1 MRATLEEVIVFFT
14 VSVNTLN
21 HYYHGH
27 GSMKKLLTLV
37 AIATSLVSGASI
49 AVTPTGENFNDTGDI
64 LARSKQHT
72 NIEYDIM
79 VQRATQA
86 AIYYMPAVAQI
97 DFIKA
102 TRRAGG
108 DYDTVNFVTKPFGSE
123 KGFLTANDTTAYAWG
138 SISTKKGAMV
148 VEVPPMTDKIDYF
161 GSFISAWHVPLVD
174 VGSKGADE
182 GKGGKYLFLPPNYD
196 GKHGTAEELGAKGYI
211 IVPNMDGHDSSY
223 SFRPTLLN
231 GATHVDAGEHA
242 KGIKVYTLE
251 EAFKGDIEPTE
262 YLDATALTYDCLPYY
277 NMTFI
282 EDINDVVQ
290 NNPVRE
296 KDSAVYSMLQSIGI
310 KKGEEFDPTPIQK
323 KAALEGLEL
332 AYSYMQKKF
341 TTEGETVSPLWVK
354 DGEKLSEW
362 SFWNFGPQAQM
373 GFPFEDGEEIL
384 VDKRAATYF
393 YVTFL
398 PSKLG
403 GATFYLTGLRDS
415 DGNLLNGEDTYKLN
429 VPADVPA
436 KDFWSAIVY
445 NMETKNFNR
454 GVDRVGAST
463 KDLDKMVKNADGS
476 VDVYY
481 APNLAEVPK
490 GFEANWVTTESATN
504 ANDWFFL
511 FRLYRPET
519 KEWFKNWM
527 LNDVENI
534 SRQ

>member
-1 MRATLEEVIVFFT
+1 MI
-14 VSVNTLN
+14 
-21 HYYHGH
+21 
-27 GSMKKLLTLV
+27 KLLMYS
-37 AIATSLVSGASI
+37 AIAAFIIPATSM
-49 AVTPTGENFNDTGDI
+49 AVTPTGPGFNDTGNI
-64 LARSKQHT
+64 LNRSKQHT
-72 NIEYDIM
+72 NIEYEIM
-79 VQRATQA
+79 VQRASQA
-86 AIYYMPAVAQI
+86 AIYYMPAVAQV

-102 TRRAGG
+102 TKRSGG

-138 SISTKKGAMV
+138 SISTKNGPMI
-148 VEVPPMTDKIDYF
+148 VEVPPMTNKVDYF
-161 GSFISAWHVPLVD
+161 GSFISAWHVPMID

-182 GKGGKYLFLPPNYD
+182 GKGGKYLFLPPEYSNEF
-196 GKHGTAEELGAKGYI
+196 GTAEKLESQGYI
-211 IVPNMDGHDSSY
+211 IAPNVDTHDVSY
-223 SFRPTLLN
+223 AFRPTLLN
-231 GATHVDAGEHA
+231 GATHAQAAEHA
-242 KGIKVYTLE
+242 KGIKVYSLK
-251 EAFKGDIEPTE
+251 EAVEGEIQPTE
-262 YLDATALTYDCLPYY
+262 YMDVTDLPYDCLPYY
-277 NMTFI
+277 NITFI

-296 KDSAVYSMLQSIGI
+296 KDRAVYSMLQSIGI

-341 TTEGETVSPLWVK
+341 ITEGETVAPLWVK
-354 DGEKLSEW
+354 DGQKLSEW

-384 VDKRAATYF
+384 IDKRAGTYF

-415 DGNLLNGEDTYKLN
+415 DGNLLNGKDTYKLN

-481 APNLAEVPK
+481 APNLDEVPK
-490 GFEANWVTTESATN
+490 DFEANWVTTESATD

-519 KEWFKNWM
+519 KEWFKTWM

-534 SRQ
+534 SKE

>member
-1 MRATLEEVIVFFT
+1 MKRPSAISICLLACGVLCATTFAEEQ
-14 VSVNTLN
+14 
-21 HYYHGH
+21 
-27 GSMKKLLTLV
+27 
-37 AIATSLVSGASI
+37 
-49 AVTPTGENFNDTGDI
+49 FNDTGDI

-86 AIYYMPAVAQI
+86 AIHYMPAVAHV

-138 SISTKKGAMV
+138 SISARNGPMV
-148 VEVPPMTDKIDYF
+148 VVVPAMTDKVDYF
-161 GSFISAWHVPLVD
+161 GSFISAWHVPMID
-174 VGSKGADE
+174 VGSKGEDG
-182 GKGGKYLFLPPNYD
+182 GKGGKYLFLPPEYSNEF
-196 GKHGTAEELGAKGYI
+196 GTAAELEAQGYI
-211 IVPNMDGHDSSY
+211 LVPHFDTHDVSFA
-223 SFRPTLLN
+223 FRPTLLN
-231 GATHVDAGEHA
+231 GATHAEAGEHA
-242 KGIKVYTLE
+242 KGIKIYSLK
-251 EAFKGDIEPTE
+251 EAVEGDILPTE
-262 YLDATALTYDCLPYY
+262 YLDVTDLPYDCLPYY
-277 NMTFI
+277 NITFI

-296 KDSAVYSMLQSIGI
+296 KDRAVYSMLQSIGI

-341 TTEGETVSPLWVK
+341 TTEGETVAPLWVK
-354 DGEKLSEW
+354 DGKKLSEW
-362 SFWNFGPQAQM
+362 SFWNFGPQAQL

-384 VDKRAATYF
+384 VDKRAGSYF

-415 DGNLLNGEDTYKLN
+415 DGNLLNGKDTYKLN

-463 KDLDKMVKNADGS
+463 KDLEKMVKNKDGS
-476 VDVYY
+476 VDLYY
-481 APNLAEVPK
+481 GPNLDKVPK
-490 GFEANWVTTESATN
+490 GYEANWVTTESATDS
-504 ANDWFFL
+504 NDWFFL

-519 KEWFKNWM
+519 KDWFKTWM
-527 LNDVENI
+527 LKDVENI
-534 SRQ
+534 SN

>member
-1 MRATLEEVIVFFT
+1 MANTSMA
-14 VSVNTLN
+14 VS
-21 HYYHGH
+21 
-27 GSMKKLLTLV
+27 
-37 AIATSLVSGASI
+37 
-49 AVTPTGENFNDTGDI
+49 PTGSDFNDTGDI
-64 LARSKQHT
+64 LARSAQHAE
-72 NIEYDIM
+72 IEYDIM

-86 AIYYMPAVAQI
+86 AIYYMPAVAQV

-102 TRRAGG
+102 TIRAGG
-108 DYDTVNFVTKPFGSE
+108 DYDTINFVTRPFGSE

-138 SISTKKGAMV
+138 SITAKDGPMI
-148 VEVPPMTDKIDYF
+148 VEVPPMTDKVDYF
-161 GSFISAWHVPLVD
+161 GSFISAWHIPMID

-182 GKGGKYLFLPPNYD
+182 GKGGKYLFLPPDYD
-196 GKHGTAEELGAKGYI
+196 GAFGTAEELEAQGYI
-211 IVPNMDGHDSSY
+211 IVPKFDTYDVSF

-231 GATHVDAGEHA
+231 GATHAEAGEHA
-242 KGIKVYTLE
+242 KGIKIYSLE
-251 EAFKGDIEPTE
+251 EAVSGEIEPTE
-262 YLDATALTYDCLPYY
+262 YLDATELTYDCLPYY
-277 NMTFI
+277 NFTFI

-296 KDSAVYSMLQSIGI
+296 KDRAMYSMLQSIGI
-310 KKGEEFDPTPIQK
+310 KKDEPFEPTEIQK

-332 AYSYMQKKF
+332 AYAYMQKKF
-341 TTEGETVSPLWVK
+341 VTEGETVAPLWVE

-362 SFWNFGPQAQM
+362 SFWNFGPQAAM

-384 VDKRAATYF
+384 IDKRAATYF

-415 DGNLLNGEDTYKLN
+415 DGNLLNGTDTYRLN
-429 VPADVPA
+429 VPDDVPA
-436 KDFWSAIVY
+436 QDFWSAIVY

-463 KDLDKMVKNADGS
+463 KDLDDMVKNDDGS
-476 VDVYY
+476 VDLYY
-481 APNLAEVPK
+481 APNLDEVPE
-490 GFEANWVTTESATN
+490 GFESNWVTTESATG
-504 ANDWFFL
+504 AKDWFFL

-519 KEWFKNWM
+519 KDWFKKWM

-534 SRQ
+534 SARQ

>member
-1 MRATLEEVIVFFT
+1 
-14 VSVNTLN
+14 
-21 HYYHGH
+21 
-27 GSMKKLLTLV
+27 MKKLLVYSGIAV
-37 AIATSLVSGASI
+37 ALMSASSM
-49 AVTPTGENFNDTGDI
+49 AVTPTGKNFNDTGNI

-86 AIYYMPAVAQI
+86 AIYYMPAVAQV

-102 TRRAGG
+102 TIRTGG
-108 DYDTVNFVTKPFGSE
+108 NYDTVNFVNKPFGSE
-123 KGFLTANDTTAYAWG
+123 KGFLTANDTTAYGWG
-138 SISTKKGAMV
+138 SISTKNGPMI
-148 VEVPPMTDKIDYF
+148 VEVPAMTDKVDYF
-161 GSFISAWHVPLVD
+161 GSFISAWHVPMID

-182 GKGGKYLFLPPNYD
+182 GKGGKYLFLPPEYSNEF
-196 GKHGTAEELGAKGYI
+196 GTAAELKAQGYI
-211 IVPNMDGHDSSY
+211 IVPNVDTHDVSY
-223 SFRPTLLN
+223 AFRPTLLN
-231 GATHVDAGEHA
+231 GATHAEAGEHA
-242 KGIKVYTLE
+242 KGIKVYSLK
-251 EAFKGDIEPTE
+251 EAVKGDVEPTE
-262 YLDATALTYDCLPYY
+262 YTDVTDLAYDCLPYY

-296 KDSAVYSMLQSIGI
+296 KDRAVYSMLQSIGI
-310 KKGEEFDPTPIQK
+310 RKGEEFNPTPIQK

-332 AYSYMQKKF
+332 AYAYMQKKF

-354 DGEKLSEW
+354 DGKKLSEW
-362 SFWNFGPQAQM
+362 SFWNFGPQAQL

-415 DGNLLNGEDTYKLN
+415 DGNMLNGKDTYKLN

-454 GVDRVGAST
+454 GGGRVGAST

-481 APNLAEVPK
+481 APNLDKVPK
-490 GFEANWVTTESATN
+490 DFKANWVTTESVTTAK
-504 ANDWFFL
+504 DWFFL

-519 KEWFKNWM
+519 EDWFKTWM
-527 LNDVENI
+527 LNDVEKVK
-534 SRQ
+534 

>member
-1 MRATLEEVIVFFT
+1 
-14 VSVNTLN
+14 
-21 HYYHGH
+21 
-27 GSMKKLLTLV
+27 MKKLLALT
-37 AIATSLVSGASI
+37 AIASSLVSGASL
-49 AVTPTGENFNDTGDI
+49 AVTPTGPNFNDTGDI
-64 LARSKQHT
+64 LARSQQHT
-72 NIEYDIM
+72 NIEYDVM

-86 AIYYMPAVAQI
+86 AIHYMPAVAQV

-102 TRRAGG
+102 TKRAGG
-108 DYDTVNFVTKPFGSE
+108 DYDTVNFVTRPFGSE

-138 SISTKKGAMV
+138 SISTRNGAMI
-148 VEVPPMTDKIDYF
+148 VEVPAMTDKLDYF
-161 GSFISAWHVPLVD
+161 GSFISAWHVPMID

-182 GKGGKYLFLPPNYD
+182 GKGGKYLFLPPEYSNEF
-196 GKHGTAEELGAKGYI
+196 GTAAELEAQDYI
-211 IVPNMDGHDSSY
+211 IVPNLDTHDVSY

-231 GATHVDAGEHA
+231 GATHAEAGEHA
-242 KGIKVYTLE
+242 KSIKVYSLE
-251 EAFKGDIEPTE
+251 EAVEGNIEPTE
-262 YLDATALTYDCLPYY
+262 HMDVTDLPYDCLPYY

-296 KDSAVYSMLQSIGI
+296 KDRAVYSMLQSIGI
-310 KKGEEFDPTPIQK
+310 KKGEAFNPTPIQK

-332 AYSYMQKKF
+332 AYAYMQKKF
-341 TTEGETVSPLWVK
+341 TTEGETVAPLWVK

-362 SFWNFGPQAQM
+362 SFWNFGPQAQL
-373 GFPFEDGEEIL
+373 GFPFEDDEEIL
-384 VDKRAATYF
+384 VDKRAASYF

-398 PSKLG
+398 PNKLG

-415 DGNLLNGEDTYKLN
+415 DGNMLNGEDTYKLN

-481 APNLAEVPK
+481 APNLDEVPD
-490 GFEANWVTTESATN
+490 GYEANWVSTDSQTA
-504 ANDWFFL
+504 ADDWFFL

-519 KEWFKNWM
+519 KDWFKTWV

-534 SRQ
+534 SKQ

>member
-1 MRATLEEVIVFFT
+1 
-14 VSVNTLN
+14 
-21 HYYHGH
+21 
-27 GSMKKLLTLV
+27 MKKLLTTT
-37 AIATSLVSGASI
+37 IASSMVVVTSM
-49 AVTPTGENFNDTGDI
+49 AVTPTTQNFNDTGDI
-64 LARSKQHT
+64 LARSKKHT

-86 AIYYMPAVAQI
+86 AIHYMPAVAQV

-102 TRRAGG
+102 TIRTGG
-108 DYDTVNFVTKPFGSE
+108 NYDTVNFVTKPFGSE

-138 SISTKKGAMV
+138 TISIKNGPMI
-148 VEVPPMTDKIDYF
+148 VEVPAMTEKVDYF
-161 GSFISAWHVPLVD
+161 GSFISAWHVPMID

-182 GKGGKYLFLPPNYD
+182 GKGGKYLFLPPEYNNES
-196 GKHGTAEELGAKGYI
+196 GTAAELKAQGYI
-211 IVPNMDGHDSSY
+211 IVPKVDTHDVSY

-231 GATHVDAGEHA
+231 GATHAEAGEHA
-242 KGIKVYTLE
+242 KGIKIYSLK
-251 EAFKGDIEPTE
+251 EAIKGEIEPTN
-262 YLDATALTYDCLPYY
+262 YTDATDLPYDCLPYY

-296 KDSAVYSMLQSIGI
+296 KDRAIYSMLQSIGI
-310 KKGEEFDPTPIQK
+310 KKGEEFNPTPIQK

-341 TTEGETVSPLWVK
+341 TTEGETVAPLWVK
-354 DGEKLSEW
+354 DGKKLSEW
-362 SFWNFGPQAQM
+362 SFWNFGPQAQL

-384 VDKRAATYF
+384 IDKRAASYF

-415 DGNLLNGEDTYKLN
+415 DGNMLNGKDTYKLN

-454 GVDRVGAST
+454 TGGRVGAST
-463 KDLDKMVKNADGS
+463 KDLDKMIKNDDGS

-481 APNLAEVPK
+481 APNLDKVPK
-490 GFEANWVTTESATN
+490 GFKANWVTTESATN

-511 FRLYRPET
+511 FRLYRPNS
-519 KEWFKNWM
+519 KDWFKSWM
-527 LNDVENI
+527 LKDIENI
-534 SRQ
+534 SK

>member
-1 MRATLEEVIVFFT
+1 MNKKILTSLGMIFLST
-14 VSVNTLN
+14 VSL
-21 HYYHGH
+21 
-27 GSMKKLLTLV
+27 
-37 AIATSLVSGASI
+37 AT
-49 AVTPTGENFNDTGDI
+49 TPTGKGFNNTGNI
-64 LARSKQHT
+64 LSRSSKHT

-108 DYDTVNFVTKPFGSE
+108 DFDTVNYVTKPFGSE

-138 SISTKKGAMV
+138 SISTKKGPMV
-148 VEVPPMTDKIDYF
+148 VEVPAMTDKIDYF
-161 GSFISAWHVPLVD
+161 GSFISAWHVPMVD
-174 VGSKGADE
+174 VGSKGADK

-196 GKHGTAEELGAKGYI
+196 GQLGTKNQLKAKGYI
-211 IVPNMDGHDSSY
+211 IVPNMDSHDASF

-231 GATHVDAGEHA
+231 GATHADAGKHA
-242 KGIKVYTLE
+242 KKIKIYTLK
-251 EAFKGDIEPTE
+251 EAVKGKIQPTKF
-262 YLDATALTYDCLPYY
+262 LDATKLSYDCLPYY

-290 NNPVRE
+290 HNPIRE
-296 KDSAVYSMLQSIGI
+296 KDRAMYSMLQSIGI
-310 KKGEEFDPTPIQK
+310 EKGKKFNPTPIQK

-332 AYSYMQKKF
+332 AYAYMQKKF
-341 TTEGETVSPLWVK
+341 VTEGETVAPLWVK
-354 DGEKLSEW
+354 NGKKLSQW
-362 SFWNFGPQAQM
+362 SFWNFGSQAQL
-373 GFPFEDGEEIL
+373 GFPFEDGDKIL
-384 VDKRAATYF
+384 IDKRAASYF

-398 PSKLG
+398 PNKLG

-415 DGNLLNGEDTYKLN
+415 DGNMLNGKDTYKLN

-454 GVDRVGAST
+454 NVDRVGAST
-463 KDLDKMVKNADGS
+463 KDLDKMVKNKDGS

-481 APNLAEVPK
+481 APNLDNVPK
-490 GFEANWVTTESATN
+490 GFKANWVTTKSATD
-504 ANDWFFL
+504 ASDWFFL
-511 FRLYRPET
+511 FRLYRPKT
-519 KEWFKNWM
+519 KDWFKSWV
-527 LNDVENI
+527 LNDVVNI
-534 SRQ
+534 SKKGK

>member
-1 MRATLEEVIVFFT
+1 
-14 VSVNTLN
+14 
-21 HYYHGH
+21 
-27 GSMKKLLTLV
+27 MKKLLTTT
-37 AIATSLVSGASI
+37 IASSMVVVTSM
-49 AVTPTGENFNDTGDI
+49 AVTPTTQNFNDTGDI
-64 LARSKQHT
+64 LARSKKHT

-86 AIYYMPAVAQI
+86 AIHYMPAVAQV

-102 TRRAGG
+102 TIRTGG
-108 DYDTVNFVTKPFGSE
+108 NYDTVNFVTKPFGSE

-138 SISTKKGAMV
+138 TISIKNGPMI
-148 VEVPPMTDKIDYF
+148 VEVPAMTEKVDYF
-161 GSFISAWHVPLVD
+161 GSFISAWHVPMID

-182 GKGGKYLFLPPNYD
+182 GKGGKYLFLPPEYNNES
-196 GKHGTAEELGAKGYI
+196 GTAAELKAQGYI
-211 IVPNMDGHDSSY
+211 IVPKVDTHDVSY

-231 GATHVDAGEHA
+231 GATHAEAGEHA
-242 KGIKVYTLE
+242 KGIKIYSLK
-251 EAFKGDIEPTE
+251 EAIKGEIEPTK
-262 YLDATALTYDCLPYY
+262 YTDATDLPYDCLPYY

-296 KDSAVYSMLQSIGI
+296 KDRAIYSMLQSIGI
-310 KKGEEFDPTPIQK
+310 KKGEEFNPTPIQK

-341 TTEGETVSPLWVK
+341 TTEGETVAPLWVK
-354 DGEKLSEW
+354 DGKKLSEW
-362 SFWNFGPQAQM
+362 SFWNFGPQAQL

-384 VDKRAATYF
+384 IDKRAASYF

-415 DGNLLNGEDTYKLN
+415 DGNMLNGKDTYKLN

-454 GVDRVGAST
+454 TGGRVGAST
-463 KDLDKMVKNADGS
+463 KDLDKMIKNDDGS

-481 APNLAEVPK
+481 APNLDKVPK
-490 GFEANWVTTESATN
+490 GFKANWVTTESATN

-511 FRLYRPET
+511 FRLYRPNS
-519 KEWFKNWM
+519 KDWFKSWM
-527 LNDVENI
+527 LKDIENI
-534 SRQ
+534 SK

>member
-1 MRATLEEVIVFFT
+1 
-14 VSVNTLN
+14 
-21 HYYHGH
+21 
-27 GSMKKLLTLV
+27 MKKLLSSTVLTFLFM
-37 AIATSLVSGASI
+37 ASTSMAVS
-49 AVTPTGENFNDTGDI
+49 PTSSDFNDTGDI
-64 LARSKQHT
+64 LTRSAVHAD
-72 NIEYDIM
+72 IEYDIM

-86 AIYYMPAVAQI
+86 AIYYMPAVAQV

-102 TRRAGG
+102 TIRAGG

-138 SISTKKGAMV
+138 SISVKEGPMV
-148 VEVPPMTDKIDYF
+148 VEVPPMTDKVDYF
-161 GSFISAWHVPLVD
+161 GSFISAWHVPMID

-182 GKGGKYLFLPPNYD
+182 GKGGKYLFLPPEYD
-196 GKHGTAEELGAKGYI
+196 NSFGTAEELEAQGYI
-211 IVPNMDGHDSSY
+211 IVPKFDTHDASF

-231 GATHVDAGEHA
+231 GATHAEAGDHA
-242 KGIKVYTLE
+242 KGIKIYSLE
-251 EAFKGDIEPTE
+251 EDVNGEIEPTH
-262 YLDATALTYDCLPYY
+262 YLDATELAYDCLPYY
-277 NMTFI
+277 NITFI

-290 NNPVRE
+290 NNPIRE
-296 KDSAVYSMLQSIGI
+296 KDRAVYSMLESFGI
-310 KKGEEFDPTPIQK
+310 VKGEAFEPTPMQE

-332 AYSYMQKKF
+332 AYAYMQKKF
-341 TTEGETVSPLWVK
+341 VTEGETVAPLWVK

-362 SFWNFGPQAQM
+362 SFWNFGPQAEM
-373 GFPFEDGEEIL
+373 GFPFEDGDEIL
-384 VDKRAATYF
+384 IDKRAATYF

-398 PSKLG
+398 PSELG

-415 DGNLLNGEDTYKLN
+415 DGNMLNGEDTYKLN

-463 KDLDKMVKNADGS
+463 KDLDNMVKNDDGS

-481 APNLAEVPK
+481 APNLDEVPE

-519 KEWFKNWM
+519 KDWFKNWI

-534 SRQ
+534 STK

>member
-1 MRATLEEVIVFFT
+1 
-14 VSVNTLN
+14 
-21 HYYHGH
+21 
-27 GSMKKLLTLV
+27 MKKRLTLTAV
-37 AIATSLVSGASI
+37 AISMVSAASLAQ
-49 AVTPTGENFNDTGDI
+49 TPTGKDFNDTGDI
-64 LARSKQHT
+64 LNRSKKHPD
-72 NIEYDIM
+72 IVYDFM
-79 VQRATQA
+79 VQRAAQA
-86 AIYYMPAVAQI
+86 AVYYMPAVAQV

-102 TRRAGG
+102 TVRAGG
-108 DYDTVNFVTKPFGSE
+108 SYDTVNFVTKPFGSE
-123 KGFLTANDTTAYAWG
+123 KGFLTANDTTAYAFG
-138 SISTKKGAMV
+138 SISVKNGAMV

-161 GSFISAWHVPLVD
+161 GSFISAWHVPMID
-174 VGSKGADE
+174 VGSKGADQ
-182 GKGGKYLFLPPNYD
+182 GKGGKYLFLPPEYD
-196 GKHGTAEELGAKGYI
+196 DRHGTAAELKAKGYI
-211 IVPNMDGHDSSY
+211 IVPNLDTHDVSY

-231 GATHVDAGEHA
+231 GATHAEAGKHA
-242 KGIKVYTLE
+242 KGIKIYSLE
-251 EAFKGDIEPTE
+251 EAVKGKIEPTE
-262 YLDATALTYDCLPYY
+262 HMDVTDLPYDCLPYY

-296 KDSAVYSMLQSIGI
+296 KDRAVYSMLQSIGI
-310 KKGEEFDPTPIQK
+310 KKGEKFNPTPIQK

-332 AYSYMQKKF
+332 AYAYMQSKF
-341 TTEGETVSPLWVK
+341 TTEGEAVAPLWVK
-354 DGEKLSEW
+354 DGKKLSEW
-362 SFWNFGPQAQM
+362 SFWNFGPQAQL

-384 VDKRAATYF
+384 IDKRATTYF
-393 YVTFL
+393 YVTFV

-415 DGNLLNGEDTYKLN
+415 DGNMLNGKDTYKLN

-454 GVDRVGAST
+454 HGGRVGAST

-481 APNLAEVPK
+481 APNLDNVPK
-490 GFEANWVTTESATN
+490 GFEANWVTTESATD

-519 KEWFKNWM
+519 KDWFKTWM
-527 LNDVENI
+527 LKDVENI
-534 SRQ
+534 SK

>member
-1 MRATLEEVIVFFT
+1 
-14 VSVNTLN
+14 
-21 HYYHGH
+21 
-27 GSMKKLLTLV
+27 MKKLLILT
-37 AIATSLVSGASI
+37 AIAASLVSGASM

-64 LARSKQHT
+64 LARSGQHT
-72 NIEYDIM
+72 EIEYDIM

-86 AIYYMPAVAQI
+86 AIHYMPAVAQV

-138 SISTKKGAMV
+138 SISAKDGPMI
-148 VEVPPMTDKIDYF
+148 VEVPPMTDKVDYF
-161 GSFISAWHVPLVD
+161 GSFISAWHVPMID

-182 GKGGKYLFLPPNYD
+182 GKGGKYLFIPREYD
-196 GKHGTAEELGAKGYI
+196 NAFGTAEELEAQGYI
-211 IVPNMDGHDSSY
+211 IVPNFDTHDVSF

-231 GATHVDAGEHA
+231 GATHAEAGEHA
-242 KGIKVYTLE
+242 KGIKIYSLE
-251 EAFKGDIEPTE
+251 EAVNGEIEPTE
-262 YLDATALTYDCLPYY
+262 YLDATGLPYDCLPYY

-290 NNPVRE
+290 NNPIRE
-296 KDSAVYSMLQSIGI
+296 KDRAIYSMLQSIGI
-310 KKGEEFDPTPIQK
+310 KKDESFNPTPVQK

-332 AYSYMQKKF
+332 AYAYMQKKF
-341 TTEGETVSPLWVK
+341 VTEGETVAPLWVK

-362 SFWNFGPQAQM
+362 SFWNFGPQAEM

-384 VDKRAATYF
+384 IDKRAATFF

-415 DGNLLNGEDTYKLN
+415 DGNMLNGKDTYKLN

-463 KDLDKMVKNADGS
+463 KDVEKMVKNADGS

-481 APNLAEVPK
+481 APNLDKVPK
-490 GFEANWVTTESATN
+490 GYEANWVTTESATN
-504 ANDWFFL
+504 ASDWFFL

-519 KEWFKNWM
+519 KDWFKNWM
-527 LNDVENI
+527 LNDIENI
-534 SRQ
+534 SASK

>member
-1 MRATLEEVIVFFT
+1 
-14 VSVNTLN
+14 
-21 HYYHGH
+21 
-27 GSMKKLLTLV
+27 MKKLVALA
-37 AIATSLVSGASI
+37 AIAACLVSGTSM
-49 AVTPTGENFNDTGDI
+49 AVTPTGPDFSDTGDI

-72 NIEYDIM
+72 DIEYDIM

-86 AIYYMPAVAQI
+86 AIHYMPAVAQV

-102 TRRAGG
+102 TKRAGG
-108 DYDTVNFVTKPFGSE
+108 DYDTVNFVTKPFGSD

-138 SISTKKGAMV
+138 SISTKNGPMI
-148 VEVPPMTDKIDYF
+148 VEVPAMTDRVDYF
-161 GSFISAWHVPLVD
+161 GSFISAWHVPMID

-182 GKGGKYLFLPPNYD
+182 GKGGKYLFLPPEYSNEF
-196 GKHGTAEELGAKGYI
+196 GTAAELEAQAYI
-211 IVPNMDGHDSSY
+211 IVPGVDTHDVSY

-231 GATHVDAGEHA
+231 GATHAEAGEHA
-242 KGIKVYTLE
+242 KGIKVYSLE
-251 EAFKGDIEPTE
+251 EAVQGDIEPTE
-262 YLDATALTYDCLPYY
+262 HMDLTDIPYDCLPYY

-290 NNPVRE
+290 NNPIRE
-296 KDSAVYSMLQSIGI
+296 KDRAIYSLLQSIGI
-310 KKGEEFDPTPIQK
+310 KKGEAFDPTPVQK

-341 TTEGETVSPLWVK
+341 TTEGETVAPLWVK

-362 SFWNFGPQAQM
+362 SFWNFGPQAQL

-384 VDKRAATYF
+384 IDKRAASYF

-398 PSKLG
+398 PNKLG

-415 DGNLLNGEDTYKLN
+415 DGNMLNGEDTYKLN

-463 KDLDKMVKNADGS
+463 KDLDEMVKNADGS
-476 VDVYY
+476 VDIYY
-481 APNLAEVPK
+481 APNLDEVPK
-490 GFEANWVTTESATN
+490 GYEANWVTTESATG

-511 FRLYRPET
+511 FRLYRPAT
-519 KEWFKNWM
+519 KDWFKTWM

-534 SRQ
+534 SK

>member
-1 MRATLEEVIVFFT
+1 
-14 VSVNTLN
+14 
-21 HYYHGH
+21 
-27 GSMKKLLTLV
+27 MKKLLGSTALAFHLTL
-37 AIATSLVSGASI
+37 GAAM
-49 AVTPTGENFNDTGDI
+49 AVTPTGSDFNDTGDI
-64 LARSKQHT
+64 LARSQQHSE
-72 NIEYDIM
+72 IEYDIM

-108 DYDTVNFVTKPFGSE
+108 DYDTVNFVTRPFGSE

-138 SISTKKGAMV
+138 SISAKDGPMV
-148 VEVPPMTDKIDYF
+148 VEVPPMSDKVDYF
-161 GSFISAWHVPLVD
+161 GSFISAWHVPMVD

-182 GKGGKYLFLPPNYD
+182 GKGGKYLFIPPEYD
-196 GKHGTAEELGAKGYI
+196 DAFGTAEELEAQGYI
-211 IVPNMDGHDSSY
+211 IVPNFDTHDVSF

-231 GATHVDAGEHA
+231 GATHAEAGEHA
-242 KGIKVYTLE
+242 KGIKIYSLQ
-251 EAFKGDIEPTE
+251 EAVTGDIAPTD
-262 YLDATALTYDCLPYY
+262 YLDATELAYDCLPYY

-282 EDINDVVQ
+282 EDIDDVVQ

-296 KDSAVYSMLQSIGI
+296 KDRAIYSMLQSIGI
-310 KKGEEFDPTPIQK
+310 KKGEDFEPTPMQE

-341 TTEGETVSPLWVK
+341 VTEGETVAPLWVK

-362 SFWNFGPQAQM
+362 SFWNFGPQAKL
-373 GFPFEDGEEIL
+373 GFPFEDGPETLI
-384 VDKRAATYF
+384 DKRAASYF

-398 PSKLG
+398 PNKLG

-415 DGNLLNGEDTYKLN
+415 DGNLLNGTDTYKLN

-463 KDLDKMVKNADGS
+463 KDLDKMVKNDDGS
-476 VDVYY
+476 VDLYY
-481 APNLAEVPK
+481 APNLDEVPE
-490 GFEANWVTTESATN
+490 GYEANWVTTESATD
-504 ANDWFFL
+504 ASDWFFL
-511 FRLYRPET
+511 FRLYRPESPD
-519 KEWFKNWM
+519 WFKSWM
-527 LNDVENI
+527 LNDVVNI
-534 SRQ
+534 SKK

>member
-1 MRATLEEVIVFFT
+1 MKKILIVIAVAVMGFTT
-14 VSVNTLN
+14 VSMAL
-21 HYYHGH
+21 
-27 GSMKKLLTLV
+27 
-37 AIATSLVSGASI
+37 
-49 AVTPTGENFNDTGDI
+49 TPTGDNFNDTGNI

-72 NIEYDIM
+72 DIEYDIM

-86 AIYYMPAVAQI
+86 AIYYMPAVAQV

-108 DYDTVNFVTKPFGSE
+108 DYDTVNFVTRPFGSE

-138 SISTKKGAMV
+138 SISTRKGAMV

-161 GSFISAWHVPLVD
+161 GSFISAWHVPMID

-196 GKHGTAEELGAKGYI
+196 GIHGTAEELEAKGYI
-211 IVPNMDGHDSSY
+211 IVPGMDGHDSSY

-231 GATHVDAGEHA
+231 DATHADAGKHA
-242 KGIKVYTLE
+242 KAIKVYSLE
-251 EAFKGDIEPTE
+251 EAVKGAIEPTE
-262 YLDATALTYDCLPYY
+262 YLDATDLTYDCLPYY

-290 NNPVRE
+290 NNPIRE
-296 KDSAVYSMLQSIGI
+296 KDRAIYSMLQSIGI
-310 KKGEEFDPTPIQK
+310 KKGEEFNPTPTQK

-332 AYSYMQKKF
+332 AYAYMQKKF
-341 TTEGETVSPLWVK
+341 TTEGETVAPLWVK
-354 DGEKLSEW
+354 DGKKLSEW
-362 SFWNFGPQAQM
+362 SFWNFGEQAQL

-393 YVTFL
+393 YATFL

-415 DGNLLNGEDTYKLN
+415 DGNMLNGKDTYKLN

-481 APNLAEVPK
+481 APDLDKVPE
-490 GFEANWVTTESATN
+490 GYEANWVTTESATD

-519 KEWFKNWM
+519 KDWFKTWM

-534 SRQ
+534 SK

>member
-1 MRATLEEVIVFFT
+1 MKRLLTSLAAAATL
-14 VSVNTLN
+14 
-21 HYYHGH
+21 
-27 GSMKKLLTLV
+27 
-37 AIATSLVSGASI
+37 ASGASM
-49 AVTPTGENFNDTGDI
+49 AVTPTGPNFNDTGDI
-64 LARSKQHT
+64 LARSKQHAD
-72 NIEYDIM
+72 IEYQIM

-86 AIYYMPAVAQI
+86 AIYYMPAVGQV

-102 TRRAGG
+102 TKRAGG
-108 DYDTVNFVTKPFGSE
+108 DYGTVNFVTRPFGSE

-138 SISTKKGAMV
+138 SISTKQGAQV
-148 VEVPPMTDKIDYF
+148 VVVPPMTDKIDYF
-161 GSFISAWHVPLVD
+161 GSFISAWHVPMID

-182 GKGGKYLFLPPNYD
+182 GKGGRYLFLPPNYD
-196 GKHGTAEELGAKGYI
+196 GQHGTEAELEAQGYI
-211 IVPNMDGHDSSY
+211 IVPGMDGHDASY

-231 GATHVDAGEHA
+231 GATHEDAGDHA
-242 KGIKVYTLE
+242 KGIKVYSLS
-251 EAFKGDIEPTE
+251 EAVEGNIEPTE
-262 YLDATALTYDCLPYY
+262 YLDATELPYDCLPYY

-296 KDSAVYSMLQSIGI
+296 KDRAIYSTLQSIGI
-310 KKGEEFDPTPIQK
+310 KKGETFSPTPIQK

-332 AYSYMQKKF
+332 AYAYMQKKF
-341 TTEGETVSPLWVK
+341 TTEGETVAPLWVK
-354 DGEKLSEW
+354 DGEKMSEW

-373 GFPFEDGEEIL
+373 GFPFEQGDEIL
-384 VDKRAATYF
+384 IDKRAASYF

-398 PSKLG
+398 PNQLG

-415 DGNLLNGEDTYKLN
+415 EGNLLNGEDTYRLN
-429 VPADVPA
+429 VPNDVPA

-481 APNLAEVPK
+481 APSLDEVPK
-490 GFEANWVTTESATN
+490 GFEANWVTTHSETN

-511 FRLYRPET
+511 FRLYRPES
-519 KEWFKNWM
+519 KDWFKTWM
-527 LNDVENI
+527 LNDVVNI

>member
-1 MRATLEEVIVFFT
+1 
-14 VSVNTLN
+14 
-21 HYYHGH
+21 
-27 GSMKKLLTLV
+27 MKKLLTTTAL
-37 AIATSLVSGASI
+37 AASLAAATAL
-49 AVTPTGENFNDTGDI
+49 AVTPTGPDFNDTGDI
-64 LARSKQHT
+64 LARSKQHAD
-72 NIEYDIM
+72 IEYEIM

-86 AIYYMPAVAQI
+86 AIYYMPAVAQV

-138 SISTKKGAMV
+138 SISTKNGAMV

-161 GSFISAWHVPLVD
+161 GSFISAWHVPMLD
-174 VGSKGADE
+174 VGSKGVDE
-182 GKGGKYLFLPPNYD
+182 GKGGKYLFLPPSYA
-196 GKHGTAEELGAKGYI
+196 GEHGTAAELEAEGYI
-211 IVPNMDGHDSSY
+211 IVPGMDGHDASY

-231 GATHVDAGEHA
+231 GATHADAGVHA
-242 KGIKVYTLE
+242 KGIKIYSLQ
-251 EAFKGDIEPTE
+251 EAIEGEIEPTE
-262 YLDATALTYDCLPYY
+262 YLDATDLAYDCLPYY

-296 KDSAVYSMLQSIGI
+296 KDRAIYSMLQSIGI
-310 KKGEEFDPTPIQK
+310 KKGEDFAPTPVQQ

-332 AYSYMQKKF
+332 AYAFMQKKF
-341 TTEGETVSPLWVK
+341 TTEGETVAPLWVK

-362 SFWNFGPQAQM
+362 SFWNFGAQAQL

-384 VDKRAATYF
+384 IDKRASSYF

-398 PSKLG
+398 PNKLG

-415 DGNLLNGEDTYKLN
+415 DGNMLNGRDTYKLN

-463 KDLDKMVKNADGS
+463 KDLDKMVKNDDGS

-481 APNLAEVPK
+481 APNLDNVPE
-490 GFEANWVTTESATN
+490 GFEANWVTTESATK
-504 ANDWFFL
+504 ASDWFFL

-519 KEWFKNWM
+519 KDWFKTWT

-534 SRQ
+534 SR

>member
-1 MRATLEEVIVFFT
+1 MHRKPRTTLAILIATLFST
-14 VSVNTLN
+14 A
-21 HYYHGH
+21 
-27 GSMKKLLTLV
+27 SM
-37 AIATSLVSGASI
+37 
-49 AVTPTGENFNDTGDI
+49 AVTPTGADFNDTGDI
-64 LARSKQHT
+64 LARSKKHT

-79 VQRATQA
+79 VQRAAQA
-86 AIYYMPAVAQI
+86 AIYYMPAVAQV

-102 TRRAGG
+102 TKRAGG
-108 DYDTVNFVTKPFGSE
+108 DYDTVNFVTRPFGSE

-138 SISTKKGAMV
+138 AITTKNGPMV
-148 VEVPPMTDKIDYF
+148 VEVPPMTDRVDYF
-161 GSFISAWHVPLVD
+161 GSFISAWHVPMID

-182 GKGGKYLFLPPNYD
+182 GEGGKYLFLPPEYGD
-196 GKHGTAEELGAKGYI
+196 EFGTATELESQGYI
-211 IVPNMDGHDSSY
+211 IVPGVDTHDISY
-223 SFRPTLLN
+223 AFRPTLLN
-231 GATHVDAGEHA
+231 GATHAEAGKHA
-242 KGIKVYTLE
+242 KGIKIYTLA
-251 EAFKGDIEPTE
+251 EAVSGDIEPND
-262 YLDATALTYDCLPYY
+262 YMDLTDEPYDCLPYY

-296 KDSAVYSMLQSIGI
+296 KDRGVYSMLQSIGI
-310 KKGEEFDPTPIQK
+310 KKDEAFNPTPLQK

-332 AYSYMQKKF
+332 AYAYMQKKF
-341 TTEGETVSPLWVK
+341 TTEGETVAPLWVK
-354 DGEKLSEW
+354 NGEKLSEW
-362 SFWNFGPQAQM
+362 SFWNFGPQAQL
-373 GFPFEDGEEIL
+373 GFPFEDGEEFLI
-384 VDKRAATYF
+384 DKRAASYF

-398 PSKLG
+398 PNKLG

-463 KDLDKMVKNADGS
+463 KDLDKMVKNPDGS

-481 APNLAEVPK
+481 APNLDEIPA
-490 GFEANWVTTESATN
+490 GYEANWVTTESTTN

-511 FRLYRPET
+511 FRLYRPESPD
-519 KEWFKNWM
+519 WFKNWM

-534 SRQ
+534 SR

>member
-1 MRATLEEVIVFFT
+1 VKNI
-14 VSVNTLN
+14 
-21 HYYHGH
+21 
-27 GSMKKLLTLV
+27 LTLTV
-37 AIATSLVSGASI
+37 IAASLVSGTSV
-49 AVTPTGENFNDTGDI
+49 AVTPTGPNFNDTGDI

-72 NIEYDIM
+72 NIEYDVM

-86 AIYYMPAVAQI
+86 AIHYMPAVAQV

-102 TRRAGG
+102 TKRAGG
-108 DYDTVNFVTKPFGSE
+108 DYDTVNFVTKPFGSD

-138 SISTKKGAMV
+138 SISTKNGPMV
-148 VEVPPMTDKIDYF
+148 VEVPAMTDKVDYF
-161 GSFISAWHVPLVD
+161 GSFISAWHVPMID

-182 GKGGKYLFLPPNYD
+182 GKGGKYLFLPPEYGNEF
-196 GKHGTAEELGAKGYI
+196 GTEAELEAQGYI
-211 IVPNMDGHDSSY
+211 IVPGVDTHDVSY

-231 GATHVDAGEHA
+231 GATHAEAGEHA
-242 KGIKVYTLE
+242 KGIQVYSLE
-251 EAFKGDIEPTE
+251 EAVEGAIEPTE
-262 YLDATALTYDCLPYY
+262 HMDMTNIPYDCLPYY

-296 KDSAVYSMLQSIGI
+296 KDRAVYSMLQSIGI
-310 KKGEEFDPTPIQK
+310 KKGEAFNPTQIQK

-332 AYSYMQKKF
+332 AYAYMQKKF
-341 TTEGETVSPLWVK
+341 TTEGETVAPLWVK

-384 VDKRAATYF
+384 VDKRAASYF

-398 PSKLG
+398 PNKLG

-415 DGNLLNGEDTYKLN
+415 DGNMLNGKDTYKLN
-429 VPADVPA
+429 VPDDVPA

-481 APNLAEVPK
+481 APNLDEVPK
-490 GFEANWVTTESATN
+490 GYEANWVSTASQTA
-504 ANDWFFL
+504 ADDWFFL
-511 FRLYRPET
+511 FRLYRPAT
-519 KEWFKNWM
+519 KDWFKTWM

-534 SRQ
+534 SNQ